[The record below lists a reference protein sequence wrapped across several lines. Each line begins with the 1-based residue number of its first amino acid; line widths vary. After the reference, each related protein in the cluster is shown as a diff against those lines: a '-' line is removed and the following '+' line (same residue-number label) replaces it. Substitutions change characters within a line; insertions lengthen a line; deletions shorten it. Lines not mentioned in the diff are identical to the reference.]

1 MTIEKINVTKAI
13 ENTNA
18 ILASE
23 KNISPALKSM
33 IELLTLII
41 KLLCNRLN
49 LNSNNSNKP
58 PSQDPNRPK
67 NKKIKRKGK
76 KKRRP
81 GGQNGH
87 NGSTLEKFEK
97 PHEIVEINIDRRTLP
112 IGNYHQVDFESRQ
125 IVEMNISLHV
135 TEYRAEILEDEKG
148 NQFVAEFPEGLSKAV
163 QYGAGIKAQS
173 VYMSQFQ
180 LIPYERVKDYF
191 EDQAGIP
198 ISTGTLVNFNK
209 EAFDRLEDFEK
220 FAKEKLLISD
230 LNHADETGINV
241 NGKRIWLHSLS
252 NDKWTYFYPHDK
264 RGMDAMD
271 EMGIL
276 PKYFGILIHDHWKPY
291 FGYPCTHAL
300 CNAHQLRELDRA
312 WEQDGQRWAMLMK
325 KLLEEINEAVKNAG
339 GVLAPEII
347 KYYQKRY
354 RDILT
359 RGEKECPATEKI
371 PGKRGRQK
379 KTKSRNL
386 LDRLKTFEEETLR
399 FMKEE
404 IVPFTNNQ
412 GENDL
417 RMTKVQQ
424 KISGCF
430 RSMEGAKTFCRI
442 RSYLITAR
450 KHGMAPAE
458 ALNILFTGKLPFFVT

>member
-1 MTIEKINVTKAI
+1 MTIENININKAI
-13 ENTNA
+13 EKTNA

-41 KLLCNRLN
+41 KLLSNRLN
-49 LNSNNSNKP
+49 LNSDNSSKP

-67 NKKIKRKGK
+67 KKKIKRKGK

-81 GGQNGH
+81 GGQKGH
-87 NGSTLEKFEK
+87 KGSTLEKFEN
-97 PHEIVEINIDRRTLP
+97 PHEIVEIEIDRRTLP
-112 IGNYHQVDFESRQ
+112 GAQYHRVDFESRQ
-125 IVEMNISLHV
+125 IVEMNIQLHI

-148 NQFVAEFPEGLSKAV
+148 NQFVADFPEGISKAV
-163 QYGAGIKAQS
+163 QYGPGIKAQS

-191 EDQAGIP
+191 EDQGGLP

-209 EAFDRLEDFEK
+209 ETFDRLEDFEK
-220 FAKEKLLISD
+220 FVKEKLTISN

-252 NDKWTYFYPHDK
+252 NDKWTYFYPHHK
-264 RGMDAMD
+264 RGMEATD

-276 PKYFGILIHDHWKPY
+276 PKYFGILVHDHWKPY
-291 FGYPCTHAL
+291 FGYHCIHAL
-300 CNAHQLRELDRA
+300 CNAHHLRELERA
-312 WEQDGQRWAMLMK
+312 WEQDGQKWANLMK
-325 KLLEEINEAVKNAG
+325 KLLKEINEAVKNTE
-339 GVLAPEII
+339 GVLAPEVIQ
-347 KYYQKRY
+347 YYQKRY
-354 RDILT
+354 RSILS
-359 RGEKECPATEKI
+359 RGEKECPVTEKI

-379 KTKSRNL
+379 KSKSKNL
-386 LDRLKTFEEETLR
+386 LDRLKNFEEETLR
-399 FMKEE
+399 FMKEK
-404 IVPFTNNQ
+404 IVPFTNNL

-430 RSMEGAKTFCRI
+430 RSMEGAKIFCRI

-450 KHGMAPAE
+450 KHGMAPTE
-458 ALNILFTGKLPFFVT
+458 ALNILFTGRLPSFVT